1 MSRRDESAG
10 YKPLRIIL
18 DVSQIATTVV
28 GAVTLMG
35 EPSNIPLGVSA
46 LLGKYRT
53 ECGNRGETCSSLVD
67 DRIVDYM

>member
-18 DVSQIATTVV
+18 DVSQIATTVG

-35 EPSNIPLGVSA
+35 EPSNIPLGVST
-46 LLGKYRT
+46 LLGNYPT
-53 ECGNRGETCSSLVD
+53 ECGSQGENAAPL
-67 DRIVDYM
+67 